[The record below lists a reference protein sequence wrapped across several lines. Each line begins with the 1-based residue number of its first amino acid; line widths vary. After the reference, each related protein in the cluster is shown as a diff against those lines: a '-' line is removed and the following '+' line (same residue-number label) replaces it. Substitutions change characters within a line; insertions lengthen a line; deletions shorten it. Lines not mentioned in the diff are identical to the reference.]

1 MEGGRMEGK
10 GPLGVGRYSAYVFD
24 LDGTLFA
31 LPIDWQG
38 VRADLGRLT
47 GEPAEGKPIFETIS
61 AIVRARPDMLAQ
73 VFSLVESYE
82 LKAVDGSKPI
92 AGALELLGLLS
103 NYSRLSLVTL
113 QGKNAARR
121 ILMDNGVFSLFETV
135 VTRDDSLD
143 RAEQLLLTVKRLKIP
158 RQDLLF
164 VGDRL
169 NDVASA
175 RRARVDV
182 ALVGKTAP
190 DSLKPDYCF
199 PSMVAFGNAFARRP

>member
-1 MEGGRMEGK
+1 MEGK

-31 LPIDWQG
+31 LPINWQG

-47 GEPAEGKPIFETIS
+47 GEPAEEKPIFETIS
-61 AIVRARPDMLAQ
+61 TIVRARPDMLGQ
-73 VFSLVESYE
+73 VFSLIESYE

-92 AGALELLGLLS
+92 AGALELLDFLS
-103 NYSRLSLVTL
+103 NCSRLALVTL
-113 QGKNAARR
+113 QGKKAAHR
-121 ILMDNGVFSLFETV
+121 ILTDNGVFGLFETV
-135 VTRDDSLD
+135 VTREDSLD
-143 RAEQLLLTVKRLKIP
+143 RAEQLLLTVKRLKVA

-190 DSLKPDYCF
+190 DSLKPSYCF
-199 PSMVAFGNAFARRP
+199 SSMVAFGNAFARRP

>member
-1 MEGGRMEGK
+1 MEGK

-38 VRADLGRLT
+38 VRADLGRLI

-61 AIVRARPDMLAQ
+61 AIVRARPDMIGQ

-82 LKAVDGSKPI
+82 LKAVGSSKPI
-92 AGALELLGLLS
+92 AGALELLHLLS
-103 NYSRLSLVTL
+103 NYSRLALVTL
-113 QGKNAARR
+113 QGKEAARR
-121 ILMDNGVFSLFETV
+121 ILMDNGVFGLFETV
-135 VTRDDSLD
+135 VTREDSLD
-143 RAEQLLLTVKRLKIP
+143 RAEQLLLTIERLKVP

-175 RRARVDV
+175 RRTQVGV